1 MSVLAP
7 FKQTIVPL
15 GNTSTV
21 WTALPA
27 EGTDYPAF
35 FSALGCKGFNAHID
49 LEDTGTV
56 SLTFTF
62 KEYNILT
69 GEANGTIIASAARTG
84 DGGFTLNVYPGIAE
98 TANVSVSDVLSEYFM
113 LDITGTIDT
122 AKITVYIDL
131 IP

>member
-7 FKQTIVPL
+7 YKTRIVPL
-15 GNTSTV
+15 GNTTTT

-35 FSALGCKGFNAHID
+35 FSALGCKGCSVNVD

-56 SLTFTF
+56 SLTFTL

-69 GEANGTIIASAARTG
+69 GEANGTIIASAAKTG